1 MVSPAYYA
9 DGRRYSRVDPT
20 YVYPER
26 QQRHHSHSSEART
39 SNMTERET
47 DTDTPPRKRIA
58 VACGRCRKRKIRCSG
73 DTGNG
78 LPCQNC
84 KAAGAESCMF
94 LRVASTEAPWVS
106 TDQTFTYD
114 LKAARAYAHTAMAS
128 PLNSS
133 PPHHY
138 TSDIH
143 DGLPR
148 YSSTSASYYGGKY
161 YASPATMPSWS
172 ATPGYSED
180 AVDYSPAAV
189 ASMGYPYSYQ
199 QPSDT
204 SYYYRVN
211 PTAKVAAAAPS
222 AGDLYVNTADAVA
235 AAGYAY
241 GSNAGTVTQLPHR
254 PATNVAAAAAAAVQQ
269 GEGQNFSFTGVAA
282 SLPPAGGDR
291 RLPDRA
297 TRQPVANA
305 NVLAYRTEGAAAATS
320 STASAS
326 TKSSGSP
333 TSQPSPISDVTTSYT
348 TSGPSGSGSFET
360 SPVSAYPPPSHT
372 VPSMTHQQQRISNA
386 EMAGYPPSTT
396 TSGGNEPIF
405 SASESSLRSASDSDL
420 SYKYTDSSTAPSG
433 VGRDGSGR
441 RGSGETTSSTSSSS
455 STTPVGGGGSLSNG
469 QQYTVTTPSPGMTH
483 PVTLTEYATALFP
496 LSYVVE
502 TQDAIAGEKLSFSGR
517 GGTSPTLYSSP
528 AGSET
533 WLALLYEVQAP
544 DLGVPFF
551 PGGEGVVRCMR
562 VAQPCLALSSTV
574 PNDNDNVYAANVHT
588 VTGGQEN
595 RERFHLCRQ
604 WEAQE

>member
-222 AGDLYVNTADAVA
+222 AGDLY
-235 AAGYAY
+235 
-241 GSNAGTVTQLPHR
+241 
-254 PATNVAAAAAAAVQQ
+254 
-269 GEGQNFSFTGVAA
+269 GQNFSFTGVAA

-291 RLPDRA
+291 RLPDPA

-372 VPSMTHQQQRISNA
+372 VPSMTHQQ
-386 EMAGYPPSTT
+386 
-396 TSGGNEPIF
+396 
-405 SASESSLRSASDSDL
+405 
-420 SYKYTDSSTAPSG
+420 
-433 VGRDGSGR
+433 
-441 RGSGETTSSTSSSS
+441 
-455 STTPVGGGGSLSNG
+455 
-469 QQYTVTTPSPGMTH
+469 
-483 PVTLTEYATALFP
+483 
-496 LSYVVE
+496 
-502 TQDAIAGEKLSFSGR
+502 
-517 GGTSPTLYSSP
+517 
-528 AGSET
+528 
-533 WLALLYEVQAP
+533 
-544 DLGVPFF
+544 
-551 PGGEGVVRCMR
+551 
-562 VAQPCLALSSTV
+562 
-574 PNDNDNVYAANVHT
+574 
-588 VTGGQEN
+588 
-595 RERFHLCRQ
+595 
-604 WEAQE
+604 

>member
-1 MVSPAYYA
+1 MVNPAYYP

-138 TSDIH
+138 ASDIH

-172 ATPGYSED
+172 ATPGYSDD

-211 PTAKVAAAAPS
+211 PVAKVATAAPS
-222 AGDLYVNTADAVA
+222 ASDLYVNTADAVA
-235 AAGYAY
+235 AAGYTY
-241 GSNAGTVTQLPHR
+241 GGNAGAVTQLPHR
-254 PATNVAAAAAAAVQQ
+254 PAAAVTAAAAAAAAVQQ
-269 GEGQNFSFTGVAA
+269 QSEGQNFSFTGVAA

-291 RLPDRA
+291 RLPDPA
-297 TRQPVANA
+297 TRQPIANT
-305 NVLAYRTEGAAAATS
+305 NVLAYRTEGAAATSS
-320 STASAS
+320 STASTS

-372 VPSMTHQQQRISNA
+372 VPSMVQQQQQHRISNA

-396 TSGGNEPIF
+396 TSGGGEPIF
-405 SASESSLRSASDSDL
+405 SASETSLRSASDSDL

-455 STTPVGGGGSLSNG
+455 STTPVGGAGSLSNG
-469 QQYTVTTPSPGMTH
+469 QQYTVTTPSPGM
-483 PVTLTEYATALFP
+483 YASVGHHGRHHIGQYM
-496 LSYVVE
+496 LSEEVAAE
-502 TQDAIAGEKLSFSGR
+502 QHHHQHHGHHHDHGHSHHHSSHHHSGR
-517 GGTSPTLYSSP
+517 RSAGG
-528 AGSET
+528 
-533 WLALLYEVQAP
+533 
-544 DLGVPFF
+544 
-551 PGGEGVVRCMR
+551 
-562 VAQPCLALSSTV
+562 LSAS
-574 PNDNDNVYAANVHT
+574 
-588 VTGGQEN
+588 
-595 RERFHLCRQ
+595 
-604 WEAQE
+604 

>member
-1 MVSPAYYA
+1 MVNPAYYP

-39 SNMTERET
+39 SNMAERET

-84 KAAGAESCMF
+84 KAAGNES
-94 LRVASTEAPWVS
+94 S
-106 TDQTFTYD
+106 
-114 LKAARAYAHTAMAS
+114 YAHTAMAS

-172 ATPGYSED
+172 ATPGYSD
-180 AVDYSPAAV
+180 DTVDYSPAAV

-222 AGDLYVNTADAVA
+222 ADDLYVNTADAVA

-241 GSNAGTVTQLPHR
+241 GSNAGAVTQLPHR
-254 PATNVAAAAAAAVQQ
+254 PAAAVTAAAAAAAVQQ
-269 GEGQNFSFTGVAA
+269 QSENQNFSFTGVAA

-291 RLPDRA
+291 RLPDPA
-297 TRQPVANA
+297 TRQPVANT
-305 NVLAYRTEGAAAATS
+305 NVLAYRTEGAAPTSS
-320 STASAS
+320 STASTS

-372 VPSMTHQQQRISNA
+372 VPSMAQQQQQQQRISHAA
-386 EMAGYPPSTT
+386 EMAGYPPSAT
-396 TSGGNEPIF
+396 TSGGSEPIF
-405 SASESSLRSASDSDL
+405 SATETSLRSASDSDL

-433 VGRDGSGR
+433 VSRDGSGR

-455 STTPVGGGGSLSNG
+455 SATPVGGGGSLSNG
-469 QQYTVTTPSPGMTH
+469 QQYTVTTQPPGM
-483 PVTLTEYATALFP
+483 YASVGHHGRHHIGQYM
-496 LSYVVE
+496 LSEEVAAE
-502 TQDAIAGEKLSFSGR
+502 QHNHQHHGHHHGHGHSHHHSGR
-517 GGTSPTLYSSP
+517 RP
-528 AGSET
+528 AG
-533 WLALLYEVQAP
+533 
-544 DLGVPFF
+544 G
-551 PGGEGVVRCMR
+551 
-562 VAQPCLALSSTV
+562 LSAS
-574 PNDNDNVYAANVHT
+574 
-588 VTGGQEN
+588 
-595 RERFHLCRQ
+595 
-604 WEAQE
+604 

>member
-1 MVSPAYYA
+1 MVNPAYYP

-39 SNMTERET
+39 SNMAERET

-84 KAAGAESCMF
+84 KAAGNESCMF

-114 LKAARAYAHTAMAS
+114 LKTARAYAHTAMAS

-172 ATPGYSED
+172 ATPGYSD
-180 AVDYSPAAV
+180 DTVDYSPAAV

-222 AGDLYVNTADAVA
+222 ADDLYVNTADAVA

-241 GSNAGTVTQLPHR
+241 GSNAGAVTQLPHR
-254 PATNVAAAAAAAVQQ
+254 PAAAVTAAAAAAAVQQ
-269 GEGQNFSFTGVAA
+269 QSENQNFSFTGVAA

-291 RLPDRA
+291 RLPDPA
-297 TRQPVANA
+297 TRQPVANT
-305 NVLAYRTEGAAAATS
+305 NVLAYRTEGAAPTSS
-320 STASAS
+320 STASTS

-372 VPSMTHQQQRISNA
+372 VPSMAQQQQQQQRISHAA
-386 EMAGYPPSTT
+386 EMAGYPPSAT
-396 TSGGNEPIF
+396 TSGGSEPIF
-405 SASESSLRSASDSDL
+405 SATETSLRSASDSDL

-433 VGRDGSGR
+433 VSRDGSGR

-455 STTPVGGGGSLSNG
+455 SATPVGGGGSLSNG
-469 QQYTVTTPSPGMTH
+469 QQYTVTTQPPGM
-483 PVTLTEYATALFP
+483 YASVGHHGRHHIGQYM
-496 LSYVVE
+496 LSEEVAAE
-502 TQDAIAGEKLSFSGR
+502 QHNHQHHGHHHGHGHSHHHSGR
-517 GGTSPTLYSSP
+517 RP
-528 AGSET
+528 AG
-533 WLALLYEVQAP
+533 
-544 DLGVPFF
+544 G
-551 PGGEGVVRCMR
+551 
-562 VAQPCLALSSTV
+562 LSAS
-574 PNDNDNVYAANVHT
+574 
-588 VTGGQEN
+588 
-595 RERFHLCRQ
+595 
-604 WEAQE
+604 

>member
-1 MVSPAYYA
+1 MVNPAYYP

-47 DTDTPPRKRIA
+47 DTDTTPRKRIA

-172 ATPGYSED
+172 TTPGYSED

-222 AGDLYVNTADAVA
+222 TGDLYVNTADAVA

-254 PATNVAAAAAAAVQQ
+254 PATNVAAAAAAAAAAAVQQ
-269 GEGQNFSFTGVAA
+269 SEGQNFSFTGVAA

-291 RLPDRA
+291 RLPDPA

-405 SASESSLRSASDSDL
+405 GASESSLRSASDSDL

-469 QQYTVTTPSPGMTH
+469 QQYTVTTPSPGM
-483 PVTLTEYATALFP
+483 YASVGHHGRHHIGQYM
-496 LSYVVE
+496 LSEEVAAE
-502 TQDAIAGEKLSFSGR
+502 QHHHQHHHDHHHGHGHSHHHSSHHHHSGR
-517 GGTSPTLYSSP
+517 RSAGG
-528 AGSET
+528 
-533 WLALLYEVQAP
+533 
-544 DLGVPFF
+544 
-551 PGGEGVVRCMR
+551 
-562 VAQPCLALSSTV
+562 LSAS
-574 PNDNDNVYAANVHT
+574 
-588 VTGGQEN
+588 
-595 RERFHLCRQ
+595 
-604 WEAQE
+604 